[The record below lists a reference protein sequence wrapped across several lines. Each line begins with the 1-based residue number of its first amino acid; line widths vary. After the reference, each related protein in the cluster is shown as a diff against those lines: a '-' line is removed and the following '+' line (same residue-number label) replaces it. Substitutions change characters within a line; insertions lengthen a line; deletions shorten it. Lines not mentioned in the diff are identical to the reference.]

1 MDPLRTFLDHH
12 VWATARLIDHCAG
25 LPAEALAETVPGTVG
40 TIQEALTHLVAAD
53 QRYLSRLDG
62 QEADPAVREPDG
74 PADLAVLRNAVEAQA
89 ARWTALVERAD
100 TLDVTLQRRDEAPV
114 PHAEGLLFLQAVHHG
129 NDHRT
134 HVCTI
139 LGAHGREA
147 PDLDGWHYWA
157 K

>member
-1 MDPLRTFLDHH
+1 
-12 VWATARLIDHCAG
+12 
-25 LPAEALAETVPGTVG
+25 
-40 TIQEALTHLVAAD
+40 
-53 QRYLSRLDG
+53 G

-139 LGAHGREA
+139 LGAHGLEVPEFSAWEYLRFVRSGADAAAGNPFEA
-147 PDLDGWHYWA
+147 VAPA
-157 K
+157 S